1 MENVINLDRSQRLD
15 IICRKGDTFILN
27 LELKDDNGREIDL
40 TGDPTNVYSF
50 LMQVRLSDTS
60 ETVLLTPDVAIA
72 RNVNGLVTFSVPAH
86 EMNVNAGLYVYDV
99 QQTRE
104 DTSRPSSSGEFRELS
119 VETLLYGTFKINEDV
134 TV

>member
-1 MENVINLDRSQRLD
+1 MEKVINLDRSQRLD
-15 IICRKGDTFILN
+15 IICRKGDTFTLN
-27 LELKDDNGREIDL
+27 LELKDDSGREIDL

-50 LMQVRLSDTS
+50 FMQVRLSDTS
-60 ETVLLTPDVAIA
+60 ETVLLTPNVNIA
-72 RNVNGLVTFSVPAH
+72 TNVNGLVTFSVPAYD
-86 EMNVNAGLYVYDV
+86 MNVNAGLYVYDI

-104 DTSRPSSSGEFRELS
+104 DTSRPSSSGEFQELS